1 MRVVR
6 TMTVHR
12 LLMAMAVVLLLLA
25 PESSAVE
32 PESVFEKVRLQRAGG
47 ARESPVGRVMEEA
60 RGAAAVTAFGQLV
73 SLVDLEGI
81 PTVPQ
86 GLAAEELA
94 AFLAAHAPAVSP
106 PAGFPASFPEEM
118 DTEMEGMVRDMEEAL
133 DRERRSVEKR
143 GLYQGINLQF
153 YEVSTLFFLSCFL
166 FLSF

>member
-1 MRVVR
+1 
-6 TMTVHR
+6 
-12 LLMAMAVVLLLLA
+12 MAMVVGLLLLA
-25 PESSAVE
+25 PELSSAASAAVE

-47 ARESPVGRVMEEA
+47 ARGESPVARVMEEA
-60 RGAAAVTAFGQLV
+60 RGAVASSAFGQLV

-118 DTEMEGMVRDMEEAL
+118 DTDMGGMDRDMEEAL